1 MHNIL
6 LPALER
12 VTVVVVIFT
21 VVVVISIMITAV
33 LIALINIL
41 DGYSPWS

>member
-12 VTVVVVIFT
+12 VTVVVVI
-21 VVVVISIMITAV
+21 SIIITAV